1 MPVYTLTPARSS
13 AVMRSRS
20 NVRPEWIA
28 ASGFASS
35 TSASDWVVTTPFAA
49 APTSSP
55 ESRPALSSV
64 CTITATSSSSG
75 CPAHRRTISL
85 PTPPVY
91 SCASRII
98 VVPPGIL
105 RFRHSR
111 VSFHGLQHKREG
123 DDMAGRLEGKVALVT
138 GGTKGIGR
146 GVVEMLATE
155 GAAVT
160 FTGRSED
167 VGREVEA
174 GVVAAGGQAQYVK
187 ADNGVEE
194 QLAGAVAATVERYGK
209 LTTLVNNAI
218 ASEDVGSGLDSHVD
232 EVDDG
237 TFEKIL
243 RIALMGTVWATK
255 HAVPEMRKAGS
266 GSIVNISASSSKSA
280 LPHRPAYHAS
290 KGAINALTRQ
300 LAADYGK
307 DDIRANA
314 IIVGFIFTGSDA
326 MTAILD
332 NPQYKA
338 AFLKNIMVP
347 RFGEPADI
355 AAGVVYLAADES
367 KYVTGTELTIDGG
380 ALCHQALPEL
390 DFDAMK
396 GE

>member
-1 MPVYTLTPARSS
+1 MP
-13 AVMRSRS
+13 
-20 NVRPEWIA
+20 
-28 ASGFASS
+28 
-35 TSASDWVVTTPFAA
+35 
-49 APTSSP
+49 
-55 ESRPALSSV
+55 
-64 CTITATSSSSG
+64 
-75 CPAHRRTISL
+75 
-85 PTPPVY
+85 
-91 SCASRII
+91 
-98 VVPPGIL
+98 
-105 RFRHSR
+105 
-111 VSFHGLQHKREG
+111 EG
-123 DDMAGRLEGKVALVT
+123 TKNEGRLDGKVALVT

-146 GVVEMLATE
+146 GVVEMMAAE

-167 VGREVEA
+167 IGREVEA
-174 GVVAAGGQAQYVK
+174 GITSAGGQAMYVK

-194 QLAGAVAATVERYGK
+194 QLAGAVAAAVERYGK

-218 ASEDVGSGLDSHVD
+218 ASEDVGSSLDSHVD

-300 LAADYGK
+300 MAVDFGK
-307 DDIRANA
+307 DDIRTNA
-314 IIVGFIFTGSDA
+314 IIVGFIFTGTEA
-326 MTAILD
+326 MAAILD

-338 AFLKNIMVP
+338 AFQKNIMVP

-355 AAGVVYLAADES
+355 AAGVVYLASDEA
-367 KYVTGTELTIDGG
+367 KYVTGIELTIDGG

-390 DFDAMK
+390 DFEGMR